1 MSYSVIIQARTG
13 SQRFPSKIL
22 HKIDHRTV
30 IEYLIDNISQKF
42 LKKKIII
49 ATTTNKKD
57 DELVKLIKKIKIK
70 YYRGPEKNVLRR
82 YVNWTKFNR
91 LLKNLILDVYK
102 DYSW

>member
-42 LKKKIII
+42 LKKK
-49 ATTTNKKD
+49 
-57 DELVKLIKKIKIK
+57 
-70 YYRGPEKNVLRR
+70 
-82 YVNWTKFNR
+82 
-91 LLKNLILDVYK
+91 
-102 DYSW
+102 